1 MAGRFRLDR
10 ESTELTCRLL
20 HTVFPSS
27 PQLANLVPL
36 DEILETPLHHYP
48 ECPARKVRDCV
59 VLAHTRNLLENYK
72 RLLRHPA

>member
-1 MAGRFRLDR
+1 MSGRFRLDR
-10 ESTELTCRLL
+10 ESTELTCRLI

-36 DEILETPLHHYP
+36 EEILETPLHHYSA
-48 ECPARKVRDCV
+48 CPARKVRDCV

-72 RLLRHPA
+72 RLLLHPA